1 MKVTYELHVKSKD
14 RWTIDQT
21 FPGDAKEE
29 AIDYAKRQYAEPHVS
44 AVKVIAE
51 TYNEQTNQSS
61 EVTVFEAAPGPR
73 PGAEPA
79 KPKRQAASPKAKP
92 AKPAA
97 GQGGVARPQKK
108 APEGMST
115 TKLAVLAVGGL
126 ALAAV
131 LGVVVMRGAETLS
144 GMG

>member
-1 MKVTYELHVKSKD
+1 MKVTYELHVKTKD

-21 FPGDAKEE
+21 FPGDAKNE
-29 AIDYAKRQYAEPHVS
+29 AIDYAKRQYGEPHVS

-61 EVTVFEAAPGPR
+61 EVTVFDTTPGAAP
-73 PGAEPA
+73 EP
-79 KPKRQAASPKAKP
+79 AKP

-97 GQGGVARPQKK
+97 RPKAKAAKPAAAQGGVARAQKK
-108 APEGMST
+108 PAPKGMST

-131 LGVVVMRGAETLS
+131 IGVVIMRGAETLS
-144 GMG
+144 GLG